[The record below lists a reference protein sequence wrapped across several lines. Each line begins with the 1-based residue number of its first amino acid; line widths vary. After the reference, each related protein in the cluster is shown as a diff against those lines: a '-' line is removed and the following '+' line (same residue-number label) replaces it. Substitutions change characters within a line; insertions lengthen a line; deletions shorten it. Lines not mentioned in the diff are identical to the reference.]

1 MAHTGSPEKAIL
13 YAFLANFGIAISKG
27 VAAVYTNSGSMAAE
41 AIHSVADTCNQV
53 LLYIGL
59 RSSKRGAD
67 EEHPL
72 GYGKLSYFWSFI
84 VALILFSLG
93 GIYSLVEGWHKLT
106 EPEPLKEVWVGL
118 LVLGG
123 AILLEGGSLYGAVTE
138 AKKMAGEKP
147 FWQWLKTT
155 RSAEIVVVL
164 GEDVA
169 AILGLLMAWCALLA
183 AWWLDDVRYDAF
195 GSIAIGVLLIVV
207 AVGLANRLQGLLVGR
222 SAEPDLRATIEELIQ
237 NHASVSDINSVVT
250 LQMGPKVLLAAKVSL
265 DPTLLV
271 SDAAQVL
278 DHIESAIKSRFQE
291 IEWCFIEI
299 EKSNLSLP

>member
-27 VAAVYTNSGSMAAE
+27 IAAVYTNSGSMAAE

-59 RSSKRGAD
+59 KSSQREAD
-67 EEHPL
+67 EDHPL

-106 EPEPLKEVWVGL
+106 DPEPLNEVWVGL

-123 AILLEGGSLYGAVTE
+123 AILLEGGSLFGALNE
-138 AKKMAGEKP
+138 AKKMAGDKP
-147 FWQWLKTT
+147 FWHWLKTT

-164 GEDVA
+164 GEDAA
-169 AILGLLMAWCALLA
+169 AIFGLLMAWCALLA
-183 AWWLDDVRYDAF
+183 AWWFNDVRYDAF

-222 SAEPDLRATIEELIQ
+222 SAEPDLRETIQHLIED
-237 NHASVSDINSVVT
+237 HASVSDIHSVVT

-265 DPTLLV
+265 DPTLVV
-271 SDAAQVL
+271 SDAAQIL